1 MNPNPDALTPPDD
14 DRRLL
19 VSRLVDG
26 ECDAEEVRRLCADW
40 RDDVALQRDWHRY
53 QLIGDVMR
61 SDDLASPPS
70 RDLAFLQTLRVR
82 LADEPP
88 IVAPSPLPPSTPI
101 AAASKSR
108 QAWLAPAA
116 IAAGFVAVAGVLVVT
131 RLISPTVEP
140 RGAVLAGSGA
150 GGGLQRAGVGTPAGG
165 SAPTTFD
172 AQLIRDAQIDAYLR
186 AHREARGSSA
196 AAVPGGVM
204 RSVDTIVPQR

>member
-1 MNPNPDALTPPDD
+1 MNSIPDAPVPSED

-26 ECDAEEVRRLCADW
+26 ECDADLARDICASW
-40 RDDVALQRDWHRY
+40 RDDPGLQRDWHRY

-61 SDDLASPPS
+61 SDDLATPPA
-70 RDLAFLQTLRVR
+70 RDRAFLDALRVR

-88 IVAPSPLPPSTPI
+88 IVAPAPVIVPAP
-101 AAASKSR
+101 AAPVAR
-108 QAWLAPAA
+108 GRHGWLAPAA
-116 IAAGFVAVAGVLVVT
+116 IAAGFVAVAGVLVVS
-131 RLISPTVEP
+131 RMSEPTAEP
-140 RGAVLAGSGA
+140 RAGLLAGQGVPA
-150 GGGLQRAGVGTPAGG
+150 GLQRAGNGPSPGG
-165 SAPTTFD
+165 SSPGSFD